1 MCLVAQQAWRIPC
14 LIRSEEITPFT
25 DRPTDRSRHRAWGFT
40 VILTLQT
47 RRRVLLALL
56 RRHFVRP
63 LQRHHPVSS
72 THGGLLQDVP
82 AAAAATASAGD
93 NDRPGPP

>member
-1 MCLVAQQAWRIPC
+1 MCLVAQQAWRIPHFC
-14 LIRSEEITPFT
+14 RSLRLPT
-25 DRPTDRSRHRAWGFT
+25 DRPTDRSRHRAWGFP

-72 THGGLLQDVP
+72 TRGGLLQDVP